1 MPALTISDIAKVTGG
16 SLRKGSDEETSKR
29 IKELVVDS
37 RKIFSPAESVFIAIT
52 GDRHDGHDYLDDLWE
67 KGVRN
72 FIISRSA
79 LDFKRYP
86 GGNFILVPNT
96 LGALQQIAAHHRNKF
111 DFPVAGV
118 TGSNGKTIIKEWI
131 YHVLDD
137 IYSVVRSPKSYN
149 SQVGVPLSV
158 WEMDS
163 DYNFGVFEAG
173 ISQPGEMMRLQNII
187 RPNIGVFTNIGSAH
201 QENFKSLKHKIQ
213 EKLYLFEESETI
225 IYCKDHNEIDR
236 EIRNH
241 DILKNK
247 QLISWSEDY
256 EADLVIDSIQKRDNS
271 TEITGYFHE
280 QYGRITIP
288 FIDKGSIENA
298 IHVWL
303 LMLHLDVDSKII
315 EEKMRDLPVIAMR
328 LEMKK
333 AINNC
338 TLINDSYNSDLRSL
352 NIALNMLNQ
361 QNQHEKKTLVLS
373 DILQSGRDDE
383 DLYREVADLIQN
395 NQIDRLIGI
404 GNSISANAEVF
415 ELDKVF
421 FTSTEELLSK
431 LSSETFRNEA
441 ILLKGA
447 RNFHFEKISH
457 FLEQKMHQTVLEIDL
472 DAMVENLNYFRDKLQ
487 GDTRIMAMVKAFSY
501 GSGTYEIANM
511 LQYHRVDYLG
521 VAFADEGVTLRE
533 AGINLPVVVMNP
545 EEESFELMID
555 YELEPE
561 IYNFRVLNKFNQ
573 VVATTGKEQYPV
585 HLKLDTGMN
594 RLGFKPEEIEELI
607 QVLTNKSHL
616 KVCSVFSHLA
626 AADEPEQDE
635 FTQMQIDRFD
645 NESKQIIKALG
656 YPVWRHILNSAGIER
671 FPDAQFDM
679 VRLGIG
685 LYGISTIEQRELT
698 NISTLKSTVT
708 QVKHVEKGETVGYG
722 RAGKANKNLTIAI
735 VPVGYADGLN
745 RALSNGKGR
754 FWINGYFV
762 PIIGTICMDMCMVNI
777 TGCDIHEGDEVI
789 VFGEQIPVTE
799 IAEKLGTIPYEVF
812 TGVSSRVKRVYFQE

>member
-1 MPALTISDIAKVTGG
+1 MPALTIFDLAKVTGG
-16 SLRKGSDEETSKR
+16 SFLKGSENDSSTR

-37 RKIFSPAESVFIAIT
+37 RKIFSPAESVFIAIP
-52 GDRHDGHDYLDDLWE
+52 GERHDGHDYLDDLWE
-67 KGVRN
+67 NGVRN
-72 FIISRSA
+72 FIVSRSA
-79 LDFKRYP
+79 LNFDRYP

-96 LGALQQIAAHHRNKF
+96 LGAMQQLAAHHRNKF
-111 DFPVAGV
+111 DFPVVGI
-118 TGSNGKTIIKEWI
+118 TGSNGKTIIKEWV
-131 YHVLDD
+131 YHVLGD

-158 WEMDS
+158 WEMHS

-173 ISQPGEMMRLQNII
+173 ISQPGEMIRLQNII
-187 RPNIGVFTNIGSAH
+187 QPDIGVFTNIGSAH
-201 QENFKSLKHKIQ
+201 QENFKSLEHKIR
-213 EKLYLFEESETI
+213 EKLQLFEESKTI
-225 IYCKDHNEIDR
+225 IYCKDHEEIDR

-256 EADLVIDSIQKRDNS
+256 KADLVIESIQKKDHS
-271 TEITGYFHE
+271 TEITGYYKE
-280 QYGRITIP
+280 QYGHITIP

-303 LMLHLDVDSKII
+303 LMLYLGVDNETI
-315 EEKMRDLPVIAMR
+315 EEKMHDLPVIAMR

-361 QNQHEKKTLVLS
+361 QNQHNKKTLVIS

-395 NQIDRLIGI
+395 NQIDRLFGI
-404 GNSISANAEVF
+404 GSSISANAEVF
-415 ELDKVF
+415 ELEKEF
-421 FTSTEELLSK
+421 FTSTEEFLSE
-431 LSSETFRNEA
+431 LSAKTFRNEA
-441 ILLKGA
+441 ILLKGS

-472 DAMVENLNYFRDKLQ
+472 DAMMDNLNYFRDKLQ

-533 AGINLPVVVMNP
+533 AGITLPIVVMNP
-545 EEESFELMID
+545 EEESFELMMD

-561 IYNFRVLNKFNQ
+561 IYNFRVLHKFNQ

-594 RLGFKPEEIEELI
+594 RLGFKPKEIEELI

-616 KVCSVFSHLA
+616 KVCSIFSHLA

-635 FTQMQIDRFD
+635 FTQAQIDRFD
-645 NESKQIIKALG
+645 NESKRIIQALG
-656 YPVWRHILNSAGIER
+656 YSVWRHILNSAGIER

-685 LYGISTIEQRELT
+685 LYGISAIDQNQLT

-708 QVKHVEKGETVGYG
+708 QVKHVVKGETIGYG
-722 RAGKANKNLTIAI
+722 RTGKAEENITIAI

-745 RALSNGKGR
+745 RALSDGVGR

-777 TGCDIHEGDEVI
+777 TGCDIHEGDEVV

>member
-16 SLRKGSDEETSKR
+16 SFQKGTDDISSSR
-29 IKELVVDS
+29 VKELVIDS
-37 RKIFSPAESVFIAIT
+37 RKIFSPEESVFIAIP
-52 GDRHDGHDYLDDLWE
+52 GERHDGHDYLDDLWE

-72 FIISRSA
+72 FIVSRSA
-79 LDFKRYP
+79 LNFKRYP

-111 DFPVAGV
+111 DFPVVGI

-131 YHVLDD
+131 YHVLDE

-173 ISQPGEMMRLQNII
+173 ISQPGEMMRLQNMI

-201 QENFKSLKHKIQ
+201 QENFKSIKHKIQ
-213 EKLYLFEESETI
+213 EKLQLFEESETI
-225 IYCKDHNEIDR
+225 IYCKDHDVIER

-256 EADLVIDSIQKRDNS
+256 EADLVIESIQKMNHS
-271 TEITGYFHE
+271 TEVTGYYKE
-280 QYGRITIP
+280 QYGQITIP
-288 FIDKGSIENA
+288 FIDKGSVENA

-303 LMLHLDVDSKII
+303 LMLHLGVDNRII

-361 QNQHEKKTLVLS
+361 QNQHNRKTLVLS

-395 NQIDRLIGI
+395 NLIDRLFGI
-404 GNSISANAEVF
+404 GSSISKNAEVF
-415 ELDKVF
+415 DLQKEF
-421 FTSTEELLSK
+421 FTSTEEFLSK
-431 LSSETFRNEA
+431 LSAKTFRNEA
-441 ILLKGA
+441 VLLKGS

-487 GDTRIMAMVKAFSY
+487 GDTKIMAMVKAFSY

-511 LQYHRVDYLG
+511 LQYHRADYLG

-533 AGINLPVVVMNP
+533 AGITLPIVVMNP
-545 EEESFELMID
+545 EEESFELMLD

-561 IYNFRVLNKFNQ
+561 IYNFRVLHKFNQ

-607 QVLTNKSHL
+607 QILTNKSHL
-616 KVCSVFSHLA
+616 KVCSIFSHLA

-645 NESKQIIKALG
+645 NESKQIIQSLG
-656 YPVWRHILNSAGIER
+656 YPIWRHILNSAGIER
-671 FPDAQFDM
+671 FTDAQFDM

-685 LYGISTIEQRELT
+685 LYGISAIDQQELT

-708 QVKHVEKGETVGYG
+708 QVKQVKKGETIGYG
-722 RAGKANKNLTIAI
+722 RTGKADKNLTIAI

-745 RALSNGKGR
+745 RALSNGVGR

-762 PIIGTICMDMCMVNI
+762 PIIGTICMDMCMVDI
-777 TGCDIHEGDEVI
+777 TGCEIHEGDEVI